1 MAVDEHYLF
10 DYDQEQPTSGLR
22 KTFDQGQTHAEVRA
36 FHLALEKLLSSGEI
50 EEDGGAIMRAL
61 NTVREDLIDLQ
72 QHNLALGHA
81 RAEEDPVSP
90 IESQLVLQ
98 MLKHGAFSH
107 QQLIALL
114 ESIMRQL
121 CANGFECRR
130 IDHLSWFAE
139 VEGALASSCSTDE
152 QASHIV
158 HLIQGITYRIKQAKR
173 DTANLKFRLQFES
186 VRTEAVV
193 FERQMVYSCLE
204 NGSLCLDATAKWL
217 TLARHEMSLTR
228 NLPDDIRTIHRYAV
242 VKLIQ
247 PEVFGTQL
255 HRQMPE
261 TMSFDENRMGQF
273 RFELGQIAS
282 KAAMMSISTALMKKY
297 AGGCSPMRLQQ
308 MEFHLAPAVVAMLWE
323 PQSKAL
329 DVVAAHMS
337 ILIQECDAPEPVTEA
352 ALRRQLAAAHGVPGN
367 SRTPSVLSLFMER
380 TGFVLWRTLLVG
392 GVSEGF
398 LHHRGLFWFG
408 YQLGSVC
415 SRVAKLVVHLEH
427 VFLPVY
433 IELMQS
439 QGEGSW
445 TPAPLAEYPEVAPA
459 GDHTDLVL
467 QTAASV
473 AVKLEAKPAQSD
485 TQPGAA
491 VEPGAAAVEP
501 AIMRGMLQRALLAAE
516 DTAAEPETTVDQSDM
531 PPPSPLSR
539 HCSLD
544 IPPPPPLS
552 RHCSLDMP
560 PPPPLSRECS
570 LETVGSRQRTQL

>member
-1 MAVDEHYLF
+1 
-10 DYDQEQPTSGLR
+10 
-22 KTFDQGQTHAEVRA
+22 
-36 FHLALEKLLSSGEI
+36 
-50 EEDGGAIMRAL
+50 
-61 NTVREDLIDLQ
+61 
-72 QHNLALGHA
+72 
-81 RAEEDPVSP
+81 
-90 IESQLVLQ
+90 
-98 MLKHGAFSH
+98 
-107 QQLIALL
+107 
-114 ESIMRQL
+114 
-121 CANGFECRR
+121 
-130 IDHLSWFAE
+130 
-139 VEGALASSCSTDE
+139 
-152 QASHIV
+152 
-158 HLIQGITYRIKQAKR
+158 
-173 DTANLKFRLQFES
+173 
-186 VRTEAVV
+186 
-193 FERQMVYSCLE
+193 MVYSCLE
-204 NGSLCLDATAKWL
+204 DGSLCLDSTSKWL

-282 KAAMMSISTALMKKY
+282 KAAMMSIGTALMKKY

-439 QGEGSW
+439 QTEVSW
-445 TPAPLAEYPEVAPA
+445 IPAPLAELPEAAPV

-467 QTAASV
+467 QTAPSV
-473 AVKLEAKPAQSD
+473 TVKLEPKPAQSD

-491 VEPGAAAVEP
+491 AEPGAAVEP
-501 AIMRGMLQRALLAAE
+501 AVMREMLQRALLVAE
-516 DTAAEPETTVDQSDM
+516 ETAAEPETTVDQSDM
-531 PPPSPLSR
+531 PPPPPLSR

-544 IPPPPPLS
+544 MPPPPPLSRHCSLDMPPPPPLSRHCSLDMPPPPPLS

-570 LETVGSRQRTQL
+570 LETVGSSRRNQL